1 MNAQDGIPRG
11 ESYRRDGGTL
21 IAAERPAFSVSAYGL
36 YCMWL
41 LMGNAHTHTR
51 THIKHV
57 VS

>member
-41 LMGNAHTHTR
+41 LMGNAHTHAHTLNM
-51 THIKHV
+51 
-57 VS
+57 